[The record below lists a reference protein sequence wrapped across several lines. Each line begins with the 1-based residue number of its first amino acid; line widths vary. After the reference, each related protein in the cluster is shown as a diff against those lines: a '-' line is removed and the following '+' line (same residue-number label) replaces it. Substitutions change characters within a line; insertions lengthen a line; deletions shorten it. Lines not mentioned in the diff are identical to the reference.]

1 MGKIKREKK
10 KTPIPSGVT
19 KESLPGAR
27 GSKTQRNRLSRP
39 VFHYLLILVIAV
51 LAYSNSFDSPF
62 QWDESDFIVRNPIV
76 RNLEYFWAPSQAKG
90 IDPDYTMFL
99 KTRYLGYLTFALNY
113 QLNGFEVLGY
123 HVFNVAI
130 HLLNAI
136 LVYLFIRLTFQT
148 PFLRGSRLQ
157 EGSTLIAL
165 FSALLFVSHPVQT
178 EAVTYIFQRH
188 ASLVTFFYLLCVVLY
203 VQWRLKNEEKG
214 GSLLHS
220 LLLYGSSFLACILA
234 MKTKENAFTLPLSL
248 TVYELFFFS
257 GPKKKRLLRLIPF
270 YLTLAIIPLTIVG
283 TDRPFEKIIGHIVDP
298 ASFLTKG
305 VPQEVYLFTQFRVL
319 VTYMRL
325 LFLPIQQNLDYD
337 YPLYQSFLIP
347 QVFLSLL
354 LHLVV
359 LGVAVYLF
367 YRSRR
372 TLRDWR
378 FISFGILWF
387 YLTLSVE
394 SSIIPLKM
402 IICEYRIYLPSVG
415 FLSAGVVFL
424 FIVAQKLKPKF
435 QNSAKY
441 LIGLLLVWSVL
452 LGSLTVARNEVW
464 RDPVSLWGDVAR
476 KSPSNARGH
485 YNLGLA
491 FAKKGRLE
499 EAIQAFQT
507 TLKLDPREAKARLN
521 LGLIYDQQGRSEE
534 AINELQAALT
544 FDPKDAN
551 IHYNLGVI
559 FGRQKRLEEAV
570 KAFQMALGLN
580 PGDASAHN
588 NLGVIYVQQG
598 RLEDAMT
605 EFKAAL
611 RIDPD
616 HGTARRNLQKL
627 LDQNPQPRG
636 Q

>member
-1 MGKIKREKK
+1 MGKIKRGKK
-10 KTPIPSGVT
+10 KTPIPSGVI

-27 GSKTQRNRLSRP
+27 GSTALSNYLSRP
-39 VFHYLLILVIAV
+39 VSHYLLIVVIAILV
-51 LAYSNSFDSPF
+51 YSNSFDSPF

-76 RNLEYFWAPSQAKG
+76 RNLAYFWAPSQAKG

-113 QLNGFEVLGY
+113 QLHGFQVLGY
-123 HVFNVAI
+123 HIFNVAVHI
-130 HLLNAI
+130 LNAI
-136 LVYLFIRLTFQT
+136 LVYLFMRLTFQT
-148 PFLRGSRLQ
+148 PFLRGSRLKG
-157 EGSTLIAL
+157 GSNLIAL

-214 GSLLHS
+214 GSPFNS
-220 LLLYGSSFLACILA
+220 LLLYGSSFFACILA
-234 MKTKENAFTLPLSL
+234 MKTKENAFTLPFSL
-248 TVYELFFFS
+248 TVYEVFFFS

-270 YLTLAIIPLTIVG
+270 YLTLAVIPLTIVG
-283 TDRPFEKIIGHIVDP
+283 TDRAFEKIIGHIVDP

-305 VPQEVYLFTQFRVL
+305 VPKEVYLFTQFRVL
-319 VTYMRL
+319 LTYIRL
-325 LFLPIQQNLDYD
+325 LFLPIRQNLDYD
-337 YPLYQSFLIP
+337 YPLYQSFFVP
-347 QVFLSLL
+347 EVFLSLL

-359 LGVAVYLF
+359 FGVAVYLF

-378 FISFGILWF
+378 VVSFGILWF

-402 IICEYRIYLPSVG
+402 IICEYRIYLPSMG
-415 FLSAGVVFL
+415 FLSAGVVLL
-424 FIVAQKLKPKF
+424 FIVAERLKSKF
-435 QNSAKY
+435 QNSERT
-441 LIGLLLVWSVL
+441 LIVVLLAWSVL
-452 LGSLTVARNEVW
+452 LGSFTYARNEVW
-464 RDPVSLWGDVAR
+464 RDPVSLWEDVTR
-476 KSPSNARGH
+476 KSPSNARAY

-491 FAKKGRLE
+491 YAKKGQMD
-499 EAIQAFQT
+499 EAIRVFQT

-521 LGLIYDQQGRSEE
+521 LGLIYDQQGRSED
-534 AINELQAALT
+534 AVKELQAALT
-544 FDPKDAN
+544 LDPKDAN

-559 FGRQKRLEEAV
+559 FGRQKRLEEAAQ
-570 KAFQMALGLN
+570 AFQMALGLN

-598 RLEDAMT
+598 RLVDAMT
-605 EFKAAL
+605 EFKEAL

-616 HGTARRNLQKL
+616 HGTAQRNLQKL
-627 LDQNPQPRG
+627 SSQNPQP
-636 Q
+636 